1 MHMHH
6 DHHRE
11 RTSKNQR
18 RLVLALVLAA
28 AYMVAEIIGGLLTNS
43 LALLADAGHM
53 LSDVTALGLSFFAV
67 WFAGRSAPSHR
78 TFGYYRAE
86 ILAALVNGAL
96 LFAIS
101 IVIFVEALQR
111 FGRPPEVQGPLMMT
125 IAIGGLLVNLASLAI
140 LRGGRQENLNIRGA
154 WLHVVMDALGS
165 VGAIVAGG
173 LISLFGWYL
182 ADPIASVLI
191 VLLVIYSAWHLLSEA
206 VSVLMESAPRGI
218 DVDQVRE
225 AMLDIADV
233 TGVHDLHVWTIT
245 SGFDSLSAH
254 VVIGDGARHAEVLS
268 RLRERLYER
277 FGIDHVTIQIEPE
290 DFEERATCV

>member
-1 MHMHH
+1 MHTHH
-6 DHHRE
+6 DHHHE
-11 RTSKNQR
+11 RTSKNKR
-18 RLVLALVLAA
+18 RLVVALLLAA
-28 AYMVAEIIGGLLTNS
+28 GYMVAEIIGGLLTNS

-96 LFAIS
+96 LFAIA
-101 IVIFVEALQR
+101 ILILIEAVQR

-125 IAIGGLLVNLASLAI
+125 IAVGGLLVNLASLAI
-140 LRGGRQENLNIRGA
+140 LRGGRQENLNVRGA

-191 VLLVIYSAWHLLSEA
+191 VLLVIYSAWHLLFEA

-225 AMLDIADV
+225 AMLDVADV

-254 VVIGDGARHAEVLS
+254 VVVGDGVRHAEVLS
-268 RLRERLYER
+268 RLRNRLHQQ
-277 FGIDHVTIQIEPE
+277 FGIDHITIQIEPE
-290 DFEERATCV
+290 DFVERATCD